1 MSLLHMSYELLV
13 SLAYAAGHGKV
24 AREHSSDHKFD
35 FSTTGSH
42 GDVLLQRLQ
51 IGVQ

>member
-1 MSLLHMSYELLV
+1 MLLAM
-13 SLAYAAGHGKV
+13 
-24 AREHSSDHKFD
+24 ARLHIEQISDKFRFD

-51 IGVQ
+51 IGV